1 MISNGSVVPGHVTPA
16 EIYCG
21 VTLIVAVTSCAVLF
35 IAEKLGTF
43 PVPLATKPIAGF
55 ELVHAKAFAVPAKE
69 MALVKLPPQILT
81 LLKLVT
87 VGT

>member
-1 MISNGSVVPGHVTPA
+1 M
-16 EIYCG
+16 
-21 VTLIVAVTSCAVLF
+21 IVAVTSCAVLL

-43 PVPLATKPIAGF
+43 PVPDAASPIAGF
-55 ELVHAKAFAVPAKE
+55 ELDQTKAFAVPAKE
-69 MALVKLPPQILT
+69 MALVKEPPQILT